1 MQAFM
6 RFILPTALAGLVLF
20 LGACSDSNVVAHDTV
35 PGPVRHEVSYTADIE
50 PIIEQKCLACHGC
63 YDAPCQ
69 LKFETPEGL
78 ERGAHKQE
86 VYNGSRLRAAN
97 TTRLGY
103 DAHTE
108 EEWRDLGFYSVLET
122 EDNQPPLLKQMLE
135 LGKQYEFEPN
145 SRLPNS
151 IKIGLARTDQCVS
164 PGEFASYAQKHPYEG
179 MPLGTTGLTDKEYA
193 LINAWI
199 DQGAVIEHREIKL
212 SGAEK
217 RAIQQWENW
226 LNRPAKEQQLVSRW
240 VYEHLYLARLHF
252 SDINAAGTTN
262 YFEIVRS
269 HTPSGSPI
277 ELISTRRPND
287 DPKGKVYYRLRVVDE
302 TVVHKR
308 HITFALNSAKQK
320 HMEQMFF
327 TDEPW
332 HIDKLPG
339 YSAAERANP
348 FGTFAAIPARA
359 RYQFMLDDAE
369 YFTRTFIRGPVCRG
383 QIATDVIRDR
393 FWAFFV
399 APEKDIFIT
408 NEQHRQQ
415 ATPLLA
421 LAGQNGK
428 LTQAGSE
435 WLSFKRMRNDY
446 LKLREEGYQALQ
458 PEGPSLDDAWDGDGH
473 NQEALLTI
481 FRHHDSASVEKG
493 WIGAIPTTI
502 WWMDYPLFER
512 TYYQLVVNFDVFG
525 NIAHQLQTR
534 LYFDLIRNGSEQS
547 FLRLMPPN
555 ERQPLLHDWYQKL
568 GKVKLAISYE
578 DVDTTFPTAE
588 NFITPFPKDEL
599 AVRALDKF
607 ASINAMQQDPINRC
621 EGKHCGR
628 TDVPNWITKADRS
641 LATLASRPFDGLRG
655 LKHLPE
661 TTFLRV
667 THANGER
674 TVYTLIR
681 NRFHKNVAFLFGE
694 KRRYDDKQDTL
705 TVYPGIIG
713 SYPNFI
719 FSVDSDELEN
729 FTQQLAHAKRTKT
742 FRSIV
747 ARWGVR
753 RTHTQ
758 FWDILA
764 DIQAWHKEERPLQ
777 AGIFDI
783 NRYENL

>member
-1 MQAFM
+1 M
-6 RFILPTALAGLVLF
+6 RALIRLLLPVAIAGLALL
-20 LGACSDSNVVAHDTV
+20 LGACSDGNIIAHETV
-35 PGPVRHEVSYTADIE
+35 PGPVRHDVSYTADIE

-69 LKFETPEGL
+69 LKFENPAGL

-86 VYNGSRLRAAN
+86 VYNGARLRTAP
-97 TTRLGY
+97 TTRLGI
-103 DAHTE
+103 DAHSE
-108 EEWRDLGFYSVLET
+108 EEWRDLGFYSVLEA
-122 EDNQPPLLKQMLE
+122 ESDQPPLMKQMLQ

-164 PGEFASYAQKHPYEG
+164 PSEFANYARKHPYEG
-179 MPLGTTGLTDKEYA
+179 MPLGTTRLTDKEYA

-199 DQGAVIEHREIKL
+199 DQGAVIEHREAKL
-212 SGAEK
+212 TNAEK
-217 RAIQQWENW
+217 RTVKQWETW
-226 LNRPAKEQQLVSRW
+226 LNRPGNEQELVSRW
-240 VYEHLYLARLHF
+240 IYEHLYLARLHF
-252 SDINAAGTTN
+252 SDLGAPNY

-269 HTPSGSPI
+269 YTPSDQPI
-277 ELISTRRPND
+277 DLVSTRRPND
-287 DPKGKVYYRLRVVDE
+287 DPEGEIFYRLRAVDE
-302 TVVHKR
+302 AVVHKR
-308 HITFALNSAKQK
+308 HITYALNKKKQQR
-320 HMEQMFF
+320 MQQLFF
-327 TDEPW
+327 NDEPW
-332 HIDKLPG
+332 QVEALPG
-339 YSAAERANP
+339 YSAEEKANP
-348 FGTFAAIPARA
+348 FITFAAIPARA
-359 RYQFMLDDAE
+359 RYQIMLDDAE

-399 APEKDIFIT
+399 APDKDIYIT
-408 NEQHRQQ
+408 NKEHQQ
-415 ATPLLA
+415 AANPLLT
-421 LAGQNGK
+421 LAGQNDK

-435 WLSFKRMRNDY
+435 WLSFKRLRNDY
-446 LKLREEGYQALQ
+446 TKLRETGYQTLQ
-458 PEGPSLDDAWDGDGH
+458 PTGPSLNDVWDGDGH

-534 LYFDLIRNGSEQS
+534 LYFDLIRNGAEQN

-555 ERQPLLHDWYQKL
+555 ERLPLLHEWYQKL

-578 DVDTTFPTAE
+578 DIDTAFPTNE
-588 NFITPFPKDEL
+588 NFVSSYPKEEL

-607 ASINAMQQDPINRC
+607 AGINAMEHDAINRC
-621 EGKHCGR
+621 EGSHCGR
-628 TDVPNWITKADRS
+628 TNSPTWVKNADRA
-641 LATLASRPFDGLRG
+641 LATIASRSFDELRG

-661 TTFLRV
+661 TSFLRV
-667 THANGER
+667 THASGER

-713 SYPNFI
+713 SYPNFM
-719 FSVDSDELEN
+719 FSVESDELEE
-729 FTQQLAHAKRTKT
+729 FAQQLAGAKRTKA
-742 FRSIV
+742 FRSVV

-753 RTHTQ
+753 RTHTH